1 MSDKTASDDELLA
14 TFAEEARRR
23 CDVIS
28 AGLATA
34 TTDFETMRAEAHAL
48 RGTAGVV
55 GLRRLSESRR
65 ADGVR
70 PGRSEEDRDDPRWA

>member
-55 GLRRLSESRR
+55 GLRRLSELAGLDTAERPPNSGQRPRR
-65 ADGVR
+65 
-70 PGRSEEDRDDPRWA
+70 EIT